1 MHRFIS
7 HTDRGPALDYARE
20 IWSRRKWLALVVFA
34 AVFAVVAAVTLSLP
48 DLYRATATVFVEKQ
62 QVSEAFVRSSITAE
76 LETRIQT
83 IRQQVM
89 SRGRLV
95 DLISQLGLYPE
106 LRQKWPADALVDRMR
121 RDVKLDLAA
130 ADPSMGRGPTIA
142 FTVSYVGRDP
152 QTVAQVANTLV
163 SAYVEENTKART
175 HQAARTAEI
184 LRGQLAEVKQELDTQ
199 DRRATELKSRHTGEL
214 PEQLPANIA
223 ALDRIATQLRL
234 NGEYQLRAIERRERF
249 ERQLAEAATAPP
261 TEAVDD
267 PHSAELSKLRKEL
280 ADLRRQFSDQYP
292 DVIRVK
298 ARITALEQQVTPTG
312 TSGDT
317 PRATAPDPTAHLK
330 RAIADADEE
339 LRSLK
344 DEDRTLRQLMSG
356 YQARVENSPK
366 RQQELDDL
374 ARGSV
379 GTKERHETL
388 LKQYEEAQLAES
400 LEKRQDVEQ
409 FRVLEP
415 AIPPD
420 SPAAPNRPG
429 LLVLGFMAALALAF
443 GVTVGVEKLDTT
455 FHTVDDLRSSIN
467 APTLAAIRLIR
478 TKTDARRR
486 RWRFALMSIVVV
498 AGLAL
503 LVVGSHY
510 VASGNERIVRRIP
523 GALR

>member
-1 MHRFIS
+1 
-7 HTDRGPALDYARE
+7 
-20 IWSRRKWLALVVFA
+20 
-34 AVFAVVAAVTLSLP
+34 
-48 DLYRATATVFVEKQ
+48 
-62 QVSEAFVRSSITAE
+62 
-76 LETRIQT
+76 
-83 IRQQVM
+83 
-89 SRGRLV
+89 
-95 DLISQLGLYPE
+95 
-106 LRQKWPADALVDRMR
+106 
-121 RDVKLDLAA
+121 
-130 ADPSMGRGPTIA
+130 
-142 FTVSYVGRDP
+142 
-152 QTVAQVANTLV
+152 V

-184 LRGQLAEVKQELDTQ
+184 LRAQLAEVKKELDAQ

-261 TEAVDD
+261 PEAAAD
-267 PHSAELSKLRKEL
+267 PHSAELTTLRREL
-280 ADLRRQFSDQYP
+280 ADLRKQFSDQYP

-298 ARITALEQQVTPTG
+298 TRIAVLEQQVSPTG
-312 TSGDT
+312 TNGQT
-317 PRATAPDPTAHLK
+317 RAASPDPTAHIK
-330 RAIADADEE
+330 RAIADADDE

-344 DEDRTLRQLMSG
+344 DEDRTLRQLMAG
-356 YQARVENSPK
+356 YEARVENSPK

-374 ARGSV
+374 VRGSA
-379 GTKERHETL
+379 GTKERHDTL

-429 LLVLGFMAALALAF
+429 LLVLGFMAALVLAF
-443 GVTVGVEKLDTT
+443 GATVGAEKLDAT
-455 FHTVDDLRSSIN
+455 FHTVDDLRL
-467 APTLAAIRLIR
+467 AVHVPTLAAIRLIR
-478 TKTDARRR
+478 TKADARRR
-486 RWRFALMSIVVV
+486 RWRFALMTVLVV
-498 AGLAL
+498 AGLA
-503 LVVGSHY
+503 VVATGAHY
-510 VASGNERIVRRIP
+510 LASGNEQIVRRIP